1 MISRM
6 PDLIFD
12 TCVLSN
18 FALIGHLGILEGL
31 YARRAWVTDFVVLEN
46 LRGIQKGYP
55 GLPEIPKALS
65 AGWLR
70 LVPIHEENDRRL
82 FEQLSTAIGA
92 GEASS
97 IAAAKARGFVFACD
111 DKLARREAT
120 LAGVR
125 LTGTIGI
132 LIHAIRSKAVSL
144 REANKILG
152 RMRALGFHAP
162 VAKITNA
169 MAMR

>member
-1 MISRM
+1 M

-12 TCVLSN
+12 SCVLSN
-18 FALIGHLGILEGL
+18 FALVEHLEILEAL

-55 GLPEIPKALS
+55 GLPEIPKAIS
-65 AGWLR
+65 SGWLR
-70 LVPIHEENDRRL
+70 LVPLHEEEHRRL
-82 FEQLSTAIGA
+82 FEQLSTSLGA

-111 DKLARREAT
+111 DKLARREAM
-120 LAGVR
+120 LVGVK

-132 LIHAIRSKAVSL
+132 LIHAIKSDGLNL

-152 RMRALGFHAP
+152 RMRELGFHAP
-162 VAKITNA
+162 VARITSA